1 MFVVFKLQWPRC
13 AIIPD
18 LHRQR
23 TLSIVHDLFESSV
36 SEYVRLC
43 DAHMAY
49 ICLSYMYVTTFRVTF
64 LNKTHHIRMHV
75 RTYVLCENRSSIQS
89 FALMRLPII
98 HSHTA
103 TVVQHT
109 TCILQDLYRW
119 CERIKALLPPHHCS
133 HHQSCGHYNS
143 STVPT
148 YVLQACLCSF
158 RAISCGL
165 WLCYAHLHSVMSIH
179 TNAPCSARALAQAR
193 QVHHAFI

>member
-1 MFVVFKLQWPRC
+1 MRIFVLCQCTDYARVSYTCMWVQVRRAWHVLRLLQARRSCLVFVVSKLQWPRC

-23 TLSIVHDLFESSV
+23 TPSIVHDLFESSV

-109 TCILQDLYRW
+109 TCILQDLYR
-119 CERIKALLPPHHCS
+119 
-133 HHQSCGHYNS
+133 
-143 STVPT
+143 
-148 YVLQACLCSF
+148 
-158 RAISCGL
+158 
-165 WLCYAHLHSVMSIH
+165 
-179 TNAPCSARALAQAR
+179 
-193 QVHHAFI
+193 